1 MYVPPPRVVMPIFS
15 RGGIAGDT
23 RQNLARRIHLE
34 DDPLEKYGRK
44 AELPFPPRIVYPR
57 VVLYSMHDRYAP
69 EPPTRAKYFLRATT
83 HARYGSTDFS
93 LFALQPERN
102 DWRRN

>member
-1 MYVPPPRVVMPIFS
+1 MYVASPRVVMPVFS
-15 RGGIAGDT
+15 RGGMAEDT